1 MRPDRF
7 AASVLIFAG
16 LPLLAQERP
25 SSSGAVTEKATVTVV
40 EVPVSVVGRDGKP
53 VAGLKA
59 SDFELW
65 EDGKKK
71 EISGFDEVR
80 LEDSSGSNRPLAS
93 VGSPSEGSQALAQA
107 RWLILFDLSYTSL
120 SGLLRARQ
128 AAKTFVETAPRTD
141 LVGVSTISA
150 DSGWKLLVNFTA
162 DRQQA
167 ARAIETLGMSHG
179 AVRTQD
185 PLDFAFMLPGPLAPS
200 SGPAS
205 TEVSN
210 EDQLRKELQ
219 TMRQSSSNERAQ
231 GRATQFV
238 SSLGVVA
245 RILQSVRGRKHL
257 LFFSEGFDGRLLS
270 GNAGRDG
277 APYQEFSPSANM
289 DTTGEAAV
297 NGELWKVDSET
308 RFGSVSTR
316 QVLSEALLKF
326 RSTDTVIHAIDIS
339 GLRSEGDM
347 TKQSGASGGET
358 LFEMANGTGGD
369 VIRNANEFSGQIQD
383 VVARTR
389 LFYVLA
395 FSTQAGGKP
404 GAFHPLKVKVNVP
417 GVKALA
423 RSGYYEQPPLQR
435 LSPIERVLASGDLI
449 TGGLKENR
457 LSLRLLT
464 ASFPIDLRLAQ
475 VPVILEIPWSE
486 AMRKAPAPAQFQ
498 IYVYAADAQ
507 GTLTDYLAQDF
518 SVDLSKVAGASKE
531 GIKYYGTLLLPPGD
545 YELRVLVRCATSDES
560 GLRVANLRVPAVPG
574 AAAVVLPPF
583 FQSSSAGWTLVKT
596 PARSEEALRLAGY
609 PFAVAKESFVPAA
622 DAVLAGGSDAQVVL
636 MTYNFS
642 QGPEAVPLQVQS
654 AAVDEAGH
662 VHPVGLRL
670 VNRSDGERFGGRDLL
685 FSFRPEGLP
694 PGRYHLKV
702 TVSDTLGPKT
712 AESAS
717 AFEIQ

>member
-1 MRPDRF
+1 M
-7 AASVLIFAG
+7 AWSCALLLAG
-16 LPLLAQERP
+16 GPLAAQERP

-40 EVPVSVVGRDGKP
+40 EVPVSVIGKDGKP
-53 VAGLKA
+53 LAGLKA

-71 EISGFDEVR
+71 EISGFDEVK
-80 LEDSSGSNRPLAS
+80 LEESSGPNRPLPAS
-93 VGSPSEGSQALAQA
+93 GPDVEGSNGLAQA
-107 RWLILFDLSYTSL
+107 RWMILFDLSYTSL

-128 AAKTFVETAPRTD
+128 AAKTFVQTAPRTD
-141 LVGVSTISA
+141 LIGVSTISS

-167 ARAIETLGMSHG
+167 ARAIDTLGMTHG

-185 PLDFAFMLPGPLAPS
+185 PLDFAFLLPGPLAPS
-200 SGPAS
+200 SGTAA

-210 EDQLRKELQ
+210 EDQLRKDLQ
-219 TMRQSSSNERAQ
+219 TLRQSSSNERAQ

-238 SSLGVVA
+238 SALSVVA

-277 APYQEFSPSANM
+277 APYQEFSPSPNM

-297 NGELWKVDSET
+297 NGEFWKVDSET
-308 RFGSVSTR
+308 RFGSVAAR
-316 QVLSEALLKF
+316 QVLSEALSKF

-358 LFEMANGTGGD
+358 LFEMSNGTGGD
-369 VIRNANEFSGQIQD
+369 MIRNANELSGQLQD

-389 LFYVLA
+389 VFYVLA
-395 FSTQAGGKP
+395 FSTKAAGKP

-417 GVKALA
+417 GVKVLA
-423 RSGYYEQPPLQR
+423 RSGYYEEPPLQR
-435 LSPIERVLASGDLI
+435 LSPIERILASGDLI

-457 LSLRLLT
+457 LAMRLLT
-464 ASFPIDLRLAQ
+464 ASFPVDLGLAQ

-486 AMRKAPAPAQFQ
+486 AIRKSPAPVQFQ
-498 IYVYAADAQ
+498 IYAYAADAQ
-507 GTLTDYLAQDF
+507 GTLTDYLAQEF
-518 SVDLSKVAGASKE
+518 SVDLSKVASGASNE

-545 YELRVLVRCATSDES
+545 YELRVLARCVTSDES

-574 AAAVVLPPF
+574 TAAVVLPPF
-583 FQSSSAGWTLVKT
+583 FQASSASWTLVKS
-596 PARSEEALRLAGY
+596 PGRSEDAVRLAGY

-622 DAVLAGGSDAQVVL
+622 DAVLTSGSDAQVVL

-654 AAVDEAGH
+654 SAVDESGRA
-662 VHPVGLRL
+662 HPVGFRL
-670 VNRSDGERFGGRDLL
+670 VNRS
-685 FSFRPEGLP
+685 
-694 PGRYHLKV
+694 
-702 TVSDTLGPKT
+702 
-712 AESAS
+712 
-717 AFEIQ
+717 